1 MMFHYLL
8 EENNLRPV
16 FEKEGL
22 SATDITFI
30 EEQVAGPK
38 KNYEPGVRGYFDVS
52 DNIYLFYDNNV

>member
-52 DNIYLFYDNNV
+52 DNRC